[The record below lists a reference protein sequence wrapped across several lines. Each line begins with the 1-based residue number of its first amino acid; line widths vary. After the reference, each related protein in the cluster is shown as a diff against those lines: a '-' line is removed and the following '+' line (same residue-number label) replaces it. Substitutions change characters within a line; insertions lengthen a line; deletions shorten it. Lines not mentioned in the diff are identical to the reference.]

1 MLGVPLFPRGK
12 LCHSPQL
19 ESTGVR
25 PAFSNE
31 VGEKTLQFEVIMHN
45 VRFRLMA
52 GLAGATLCLFA
63 ATSYGQNTNAPT
75 GTNAGTTVGAQPGT
89 ATGTANT
96 QATPDAGATTTG
108 TVTGTTATDA
118 VTTTTTTT
126 RTFPGGTL
134 GMLAVA
140 VLVLLVLFALFR
152 GRDRTVV
159 RETFA
164 SSSTTT
170 PGPRNVA
177 TGTASDDR
185 MNLNSRAASGTGS
198 ETGVND
204 PNARR

>member
-1 MLGVPLFPRGK
+1 
-12 LCHSPQL
+12 
-19 ESTGVR
+19 
-25 PAFSNE
+25 
-31 VGEKTLQFEVIMHN
+31 MHN

-63 ATSYGQNTNAPT
+63 AASYGQTPNTTTGAAGTTTQPT
-75 GTNAGTTVGAQPGT
+75 ATDAGTTVGAQPGT
-89 ATGTANT
+89 TTGNAST
-96 QATPDAGATTTG
+96 QATPDAGTTTTG

-118 VTTTTTTT
+118 VTTTTTST

-159 RETFA
+159 RETYA
-164 SSSTTT
+164 SSSSTT
-170 PGPRNVA
+170 PGNRTVT
-177 TGTASDDR
+177 TGTATDDR
-185 MNLNSRAASGTGS
+185 MNLNSRAASGTGTQS
-198 ETGVND
+198 GIND

>member
-1 MLGVPLFPRGK
+1 
-12 LCHSPQL
+12 
-19 ESTGVR
+19 
-25 PAFSNE
+25 
-31 VGEKTLQFEVIMHN
+31 MHN

-63 ATSYGQNTNAPT
+63 ATSYGQNPNTTTGTTPPT
-75 GTNAGTTVGAQPGT
+75 GTNAGTTTLGAQPGT

-96 QATPDAGATTTG
+96 QATPDAGTTTTG
-108 TVTGTTATDA
+108 TVTGTSATDA

-159 RETFA
+159 RETYA
-164 SSSTTT
+164 SSSTTA
-170 PGPRNVA
+170 PGTRNVA
-177 TGTASDDR
+177 TGTPSDDR
-185 MNLNSRAASGTGS
+185 MNLNSRAASGTGDQ
-198 ETGVND
+198 TGVND
-204 PNARR
+204 PNARH

>member
-1 MLGVPLFPRGK
+1 
-12 LCHSPQL
+12 
-19 ESTGVR
+19 
-25 PAFSNE
+25 
-31 VGEKTLQFEVIMHN
+31 MHN
-45 VRFRLMA
+45 ARFGLMA

-63 ATSYGQNTNAPT
+63 ATSYGQNPTTTGTAGTATQPT
-75 GTNAGTTVGAQPGT
+75 GTAGTTVTAQPGT
-89 ATGTANT
+89 TTGSAST

-126 RTFPGGTL
+126 RSFPGGTL

-159 RETFA
+159 NETYA
-164 SSSTTT
+164 SSSTTS
-170 PGPRNVA
+170 PGARTGT

-185 MNLNSRAASGTGS
+185 MNLNSRAASGTGNQ
-198 ETGVND
+198 TGMND
-204 PNARR
+204 PNARH

>member
-1 MLGVPLFPRGK
+1 
-12 LCHSPQL
+12 
-19 ESTGVR
+19 
-25 PAFSNE
+25 
-31 VGEKTLQFEVIMHN
+31 MHN

-63 ATSYGQNTNAPT
+63 ATSYGQNTNTPTSAGATTAPPT
-75 GTNAGTTVGAQPGT
+75 GTDAGTVGAQ
-89 ATGTANT
+89 TGTTGNANA

-159 RETFA
+159 RETYA
-164 SSSTTT
+164 SSSTTAPA
-170 PGPRNVA
+170 PGTRNVT

-185 MNLNSRAASGTGS
+185 MNLNSRAASGTGTQS
-198 ETGVND
+198 GTND
-204 PNARR
+204 PNARS